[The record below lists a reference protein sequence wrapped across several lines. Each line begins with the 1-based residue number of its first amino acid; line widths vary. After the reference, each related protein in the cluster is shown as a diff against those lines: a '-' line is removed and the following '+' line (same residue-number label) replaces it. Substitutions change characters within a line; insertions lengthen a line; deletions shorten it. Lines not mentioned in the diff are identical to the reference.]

1 MADTKHAARGVAMVT
16 LRLACEAL
24 EQANDQLALRLLLE
38 AVADLKTAG
47 VAEKG
52 WDDVEK
58 TAIE

>member
-1 MADTKHAARGVAMVT
+1 MADATHKARGVAMVI

-38 AVADLKTAG
+38 AVVDLKTAG

-58 TAIE
+58 ATE